1 MAFGCRIYLG
11 GGNGPDLVVVRS
23 HENVGDTSTHHAND
37 PLIEGL
43 GLGVGDT
50 VLQGSVNHAIN
61 GLDLLLLGEHG
72 DVVLE
77 GVGDPFA
84 LAADVGDTLV
94 AVPVIVVGEGFV
106 DTVIKVL
113 VVGEDNVTTDIE
125 KLYAISL
132 CLPMTVTLE
141 GSRTKPSGVTS
152 VEAKPPGVS
161 WLSTINHEG
170 PFYISQYSTR

>member
-1 MAFGCRIYLG
+1 MVVPVGLFG
-11 GGNGPDLVVVRS
+11 
-23 HENVGDTSTHHAND
+23 
-37 PLIEGL
+37 EGL
-43 GLGVGDT
+43 VD
-50 VLQGSVNHAIN
+50 A
-61 GLDLLLLGEHG
+61 
-72 DVVLE
+72 VVE
-77 GVGDPFA
+77 VF
-84 LAADVGDTLV
+84 
-94 AVPVIVVGEGFV
+94 
-106 DTVIKVL
+106 